1 MKKDIST
8 SDIFDIIGEMLQ
20 PVGKVLLIGLDV
32 IAFLLK
38 AITVI
43 CILYMFYDAPER
55 MFPALFFILFIWSFF
70 YAIKD
75 ITIWDLGWFILFL
88 IIISIIF

>member
-1 MKKDIST
+1 MKKDIELYEVV
-8 SDIFDIIGEMLQ
+8 DYIGEKLQ
-20 PVGKVLLIGLDV
+20 PVGKVILVILDV

-55 MFPALFFILFIWSFF
+55 MFPALFFFLFI
-70 YAIKD
+70 
-75 ITIWDLGWFILFL
+75 
-88 IIISIIF
+88 